1 MLRGSIKLP
10 RHNGK
15 IDPVYMK
22 KLLFKGCLE
31 TGKAFL
37 DLALIKGEEYLS
49 SAIMSD
55 VKPRK
60 LQMAQGLG
68 FYYDV

>member
-1 MLRGSIKLP
+1 
-10 RHNGK
+10 
-15 IDPVYMK
+15 MK

-49 SAIMSD
+49 RAIMSD